1 MYFSYLFDYYLS
13 NWQTISIRGS
23 EWDSPRGH
31 FQAYKGVQRLE
42 GPGSIF
48 HTEGDEA
55 VIA

>member
-13 NWQTISIRGS
+13 NWQTLLTRGS

-31 FQAYKGVQRLE
+31 FQAYTRVQRLE

-48 HTEGDEA
+48 HTEGGEA